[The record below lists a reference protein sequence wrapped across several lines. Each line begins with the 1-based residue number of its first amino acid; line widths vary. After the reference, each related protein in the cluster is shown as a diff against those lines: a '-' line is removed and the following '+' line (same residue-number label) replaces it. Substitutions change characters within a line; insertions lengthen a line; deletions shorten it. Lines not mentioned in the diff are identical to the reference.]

1 MITRTELTL
10 RTAWDRE
17 AGNGNEWTGRSGLRL
32 SPGRVPGTGPDRRPD
47 RVPASAA
54 CPVTAGPGGSGWVG
68 IEPHGAEVV
77 SCGQVSAIVKQVE
90 LVRTERLVLRHW
102 KESDLSAFFGLYS
115 REDVMRWL
123 GPYPRRALAN
133 KEEARERLH
142 RWHDRAR
149 GLDPPL
155 GYWAIVPLTPGT
167 QPVGTIPLL
176 PLADASGPTGLTEV
190 GWHLHP
196 QHQGRG
202 LVTEAA
208 KAILAAAAEAGIE
221 QVLALTDPDNLRSQA
236 VAARLSMRDEGITR
250 RWFGL
255 TSRQYRK
262 VIACADDR
270 GPDMDPACSPRT
282 VTSHKLQRPLD
293 TRNPHSRRAGA

>member
-1 MITRTELTL
+1 VPVRF
-10 RTAWDRE
+10 RRE
-17 AGNGNEWTGRSGLRL
+17 IHAL
-32 SPGRVPGTGPDRRPD
+32 
-47 RVPASAA
+47 
-54 CPVTAGPGGSGWVG
+54 
-68 IEPHGAEVV
+68 
-77 SCGQVSAIVKQVE
+77 SAIVKWVE
-90 LVRTERLVLRHW
+90 LLRTERLLLRHW
-102 KESDLSAFFGLYS
+102 EESDLRALFDLYS

-123 GPYPRRALAN
+123 GPHPRRALAN

-142 RWHDRAR
+142 RWHARER

-155 GYWAIVPLTPGT
+155 GYWAIVPLILRT

-196 QHQGRG
+196 QYQGQG

-221 QVLALTDPDNLRSQA
+221 QVLALTDLDNARSQA
-236 VAARLSMRDEGITR
+236 VAARLGMHDEGITQ

-262 VIACADDR
+262 VIAYADDR
-270 GPDMDPACSPRT
+270 GPDMDPVGPADPR
-282 VTSHKLQRPLD
+282 V
-293 TRNPHSRRAGA
+293 